1 MKTTKYKI
9 ILSCLLIIF
18 ITSCSKDYL
27 NVTPRL
33 SQSNELT
40 LSTYEGLESATAG
53 AYGGLCSTNWY
64 GAGFEITADL
74 KGGLA
79 KRGPVSSGR
88 YINEYL
94 WNNTASSTS
103 NLWTT
108 AYQTIARANN
118 VINTIDDGF
127 TEEGVTQ
134 EQLNVLKGECL
145 FLRALSHW
153 DMVRLYS
160 QPYSAGQ
167 SNLGVPVVL
176 KTENNYPSRN
186 TVGEVYTQVVKDLT
200 DAINL
205 LPDNNPR
212 GDDGAWADK
221 MAATALLAKVYLYM
235 EEWQNAAEMA
245 DAVIASDKYQLFD
258 TADYK
263 TWDQGGYWGSG
274 GQGKEIIFQVDG
286 SEGNSAHGYWEAI
299 SYMVNPSGYGDIAA
313 SHDLLGLYEA
323 GDVRGDL
330 FLEPAEHPGEF
341 WTLKYPGRLGSL
353 REYNVP
359 VLRLSEMYL
368 IRAEALLNGASVSG
382 ATALDDYNELR
393 EHRNLSDVTTVT
405 LQDIYNERRR
415 ELCFEGNELFDLAR
429 TQRSLVRND
438 YSGLDHKDIPFVQGG
453 TAGENYLWAMPIPQQ
468 EIDAN
473 ENMVQN
479 PGY

>member
-200 DAINL
+200 DAI
-205 LPDNNPR
+205 
-212 GDDGAWADK
+212 
-221 MAATALLAKVYLYM
+221 
-235 EEWQNAAEMA
+235 
-245 DAVIASDKYQLFD
+245 
-258 TADYK
+258 
-263 TWDQGGYWGSG
+263 
-274 GQGKEIIFQVDG
+274 
-286 SEGNSAHGYWEAI
+286 
-299 SYMVNPSGYGDIAA
+299 
-313 SHDLLGLYEA
+313 
-323 GDVRGDL
+323 
-330 FLEPAEHPGEF
+330 
-341 WTLKYPGRLGSL
+341 
-353 REYNVP
+353 
-359 VLRLSEMYL
+359 
-368 IRAEALLNGASVSG
+368 
-382 ATALDDYNELR
+382 
-393 EHRNLSDVTTVT
+393 
-405 LQDIYNERRR
+405 
-415 ELCFEGNELFDLAR
+415 
-429 TQRSLVRND
+429 
-438 YSGLDHKDIPFVQGG
+438 
-453 TAGENYLWAMPIPQQ
+453 
-468 EIDAN
+468 
-473 ENMVQN
+473 
-479 PGY
+479 